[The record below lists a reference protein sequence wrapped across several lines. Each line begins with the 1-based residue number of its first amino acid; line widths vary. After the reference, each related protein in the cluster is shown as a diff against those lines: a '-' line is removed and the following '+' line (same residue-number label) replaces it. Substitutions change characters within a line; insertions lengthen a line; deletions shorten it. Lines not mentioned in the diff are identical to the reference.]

1 MPYLSRTIGAK
12 NERAGGE
19 KPRRPV
25 AGSGRAGRAHAGYLR
40 HPHAGLPARKWS
52 GKRNRSGGYSS
63 PFRHLIMMVW
73 TGRRSSKLVKNYL
86 RGLCGVISVLKR
98 RIYSSKLRFFGH
110 FLRV

>member
-25 AGSGRAGRAHAGYLR
+25 AGSGRAGRAHAVYLR
-40 HPHAGLPARKWS
+40 HPGAGLPARKWS

-63 PFRHLIMMVW
+63 PFRHLIMMVLP
-73 TGRRSSKLVKNYL
+73 GRLSSRLLKNYL
-86 RGLCGVISVLKR
+86 RGLCGVKNGLKML
-98 RIYSSKLRFFGH
+98 IYSSKVRFFVQH
-110 FLRV
+110 R